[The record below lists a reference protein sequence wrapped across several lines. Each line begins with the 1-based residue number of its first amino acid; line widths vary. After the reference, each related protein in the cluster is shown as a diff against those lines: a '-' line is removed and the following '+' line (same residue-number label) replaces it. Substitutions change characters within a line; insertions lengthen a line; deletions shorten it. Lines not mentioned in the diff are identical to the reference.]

1 MTTRRDVL
9 AGGSALALTAVMSAL
24 AATQLKAGTLGA
36 DVALLR
42 QAYEAMHP
50 GLYRY
55 ATPAEIAARF
65 DALAQAWSRD
75 QSLAEAYLSLS
86 RFLASV
92 RCGHTYANFFNQT
105 DPVAAALFA
114 SRDKLPFHF
123 RWLGGRMIVT
133 AHGELPRGTE
143 VVAIDGRPVGQILQ
157 ELTAYARA
165 DGGNDAK
172 RTAQLD
178 VQGRDK
184 YETFDIFFGLTRNKP
199 GEPFAVTAIAPG
211 SGSPRTLRLQPI
223 DLAQRRAQSA
233 HAEQAANAPK
243 FTLTFEPGNV
253 ARLTMPDWVMYN
265 TKWNWTAFLDRA
277 FEEIARRGT
286 RALIVDLRGN
296 EGGNDCGDEI
306 IARCIDSALPQVGYE
321 RRVRYRR
328 APTNLF
334 PYLDT
339 WDPSFKDWGNDAQP
353 VGNGFYRLIEKD
365 GETRAP
371 IEPKGPRFKGKLFVL
386 VDATNSSATFQFADL
401 VQSNRL
407 GTLIGTPT
415 GGNRRGINGGAFF
428 FLRLPNSGLEADL
441 PLIGT
446 FPATPQPDA
455 GLIPDITVTE
465 TPEDVAAG
473 RDAAFDQALKLAVV

>member
-1 MTTRRDVL
+1 
-9 AGGSALALTAVMSAL
+9 
-24 AATQLKAGTLGA
+24 
-36 DVALLR
+36 
-42 QAYEAMHP
+42 MHP

-55 ATPAEIAARF
+55 ATPAEMAARF

-75 QSLAEAYLSLS
+75 QSLGEAYLSLS

-123 RWLGGRMIVT
+123 RWLGARMIVT

-143 VVAIDGRPVGQILQ
+143 VVAIDGRPVAQILQ

-172 RTAQLD
+172 RIAQLD

-184 YETFDIFFGLTRNKP
+184 YETFDIFFALTRNKP
-199 GEPFAVTAIAPG
+199 GEPFAVAAVARG

-223 DLAQRRAQSA
+223 DLAQRHAQSA
-233 HAEQAANAPK
+233 QIQQAADAPK

-253 ARLTMPDWVMYN
+253 ALLTMPDWVMYN
-265 TKWNWTAFLDRA
+265 TKWDWTAFLDLA

-306 IARCIDSALPQVGYE
+306 IARCIDTALPRKGYE
-321 RRVRYRR
+321 RRVRYQRTP
-328 APTNLF
+328 ANLS

-371 IEPKGPRFKGKLFVL
+371 IKPKGPRFRGKLFVL

-446 FPATPQPDA
+446 FPAKPQPDA
-455 GLIPDITVTE
+455 GLLPDVTVTE
-465 TPEDVAAG
+465 TPEGIATG
-473 RDAAFDQALKLAVV
+473 RDAALEQALKIALG